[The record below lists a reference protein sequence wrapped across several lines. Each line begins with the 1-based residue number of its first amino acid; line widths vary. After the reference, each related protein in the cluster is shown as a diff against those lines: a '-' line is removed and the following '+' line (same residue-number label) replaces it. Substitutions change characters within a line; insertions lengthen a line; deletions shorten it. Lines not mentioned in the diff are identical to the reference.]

1 MFGFSSKRTSDLP
14 SAANLFLLCAC
25 QYGQISFFSF
35 SVFHF
40 ILVYVDFLQHIGTE
54 HSIVSQGRKE
64 GWKRKY
70 LMIMLLFSKIS
81 TFQNTLMWRTLS
93 AKKRAL
99 AREFQAVFAAY
110 EFRSLLERT
119 QVKYGK
125 MSGLVGIFLSEVS
138 LELFSPCLHQHISRR
153 LPVSELL

>member
-1 MFGFSSKRTSDLP
+1 MWKHRKHRKNGLNYFLPSSGEIICVFERSSKRTSDLP
-14 SAANLFLLCAC
+14 SAANLFFAVCLSVWIDFL
-25 QYGQISFFSF
+25 FSF

-54 HSIVSQGRKE
+54 HSIISQGMKE
-64 GWKRKY
+64 GRKRKD
-70 LMIMLLFSKIS
+70 LMIMLLFSRIS

-110 EFRSLLERT
+110 EFRSLLECT
-119 QVKYGK
+119 
-125 MSGLVGIFLSEVS
+125 
-138 LELFSPCLHQHISRR
+138 
-153 LPVSELL
+153 